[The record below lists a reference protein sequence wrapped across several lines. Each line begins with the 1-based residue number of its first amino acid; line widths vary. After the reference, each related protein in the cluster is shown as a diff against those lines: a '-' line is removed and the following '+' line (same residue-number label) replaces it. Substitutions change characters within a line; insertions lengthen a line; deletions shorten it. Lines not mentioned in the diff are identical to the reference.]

1 MSSLADLKVGIIGLG
16 SMSGAILKGLMN
28 VGVQAQHCWAVC
40 SSPERAILREREFGI
55 SCFAISE
62 ASSYAER
69 LKDVDVI
76 LLGVKPLVMPH
87 VLQDLKA
94 VLANYPLNEKTV
106 VISVAAGVTL
116 SHLQEALGEV
126 AIVRSMPNTPSL
138 VQEGLTALVS
148 NAFVS
153 QGHRGVV
160 ESVFGAVGRYFWL
173 KESQLNAFTALFGS
187 GPAYVMLIMEALAE
201 AGLAEGLPHD
211 VVWEGVTQ
219 LLKGSALLQEA
230 SGKLPAQ
237 LKKEVITP
245 QGTTIAG
252 LQALEANGLRHAL
265 GEAVRA
271 ATQRADELSQSLKT

>member
-1 MSSLADLKVGIIGLG
+1 MSSLADLKIGIIGLG
-16 SMSGAILKGLMN
+16 SMSGAILKGLIHS
-28 VGVQAQHCWAVC
+28 GVQVENAWAVC
-40 SSPERAILREREFGI
+40 SSSERAVHRQREFKI
-55 SCFAISE
+55 QCFGTIQDIQG
-62 ASSYAER
+62 
-69 LKDVDVI
+69 LQGVDVL

-87 VLQDLKA
+87 VLQDLKEA
-94 VLANYPLNEKTV
+94 LAERPLNEKTI

-116 SHLQEALGEV
+116 AHFQEALGEV
-126 AIVRSMPNTPSL
+126 AIVRSMPNTPAL
-138 VQEGLTALVS
+138 VQAGLTALVA
-148 NAFVS
+148 NDFVS
-153 QGHRGVV
+153 QEHRVVV

-271 ATQRADELSQSLKT
+271 ATQRADELSQSLNN

>member
-1 MSSLADLKVGIIGLG
+1 MSSLADLKIGIIGLG
-16 SMSGAILKGLMN
+16 SMSGAILKGLIHS
-28 VGVQAQHCWAVC
+28 GVQVENAWAVC
-40 SSPERAILREREFGI
+40 SSSERAVHRQREFKI
-55 SCFAISE
+55 QCFGTIQDIQG
-62 ASSYAER
+62 
-69 LKDVDVI
+69 LQGVDVL

-87 VLQDLKA
+87 VLQDLKEA
-94 VLANYPLNEKTV
+94 LAERPLNEKTI

-116 SHLQEALGEV
+116 AHLQEALGEV
-126 AIVRSMPNTPSL
+126 AIVRSMPNTPAL
-138 VQEGLTALVS
+138 VQAGLTALVA
-148 NAFVS
+148 NDFVS
-153 QGHRGVV
+153 QEHRVVV

-271 ATQRADELSQSLKT
+271 ATHRADELSQSISR